1 MRTLHTMRS
10 TFLSFAAVCAALADA
25 QMTVYE
31 PQGIQVIFGGAQSS
45 TGTVAAS
52 AAAATYTGAA
62 AYNPTVLTAPAVP
75 NPAPNTS
82 FPIQL
87 YSGGMNGLSI
97 KQSGAFYGFSIEM
110 SVSNQVCRSSMNIP
124 HLCELNHVS

>member
-10 TFLSFAAVCAALADA
+10 TFLSFAAVCAALANA

-45 TGTVAAS
+45 TATVAAS

-124 HLCELNHVS
+124 HLCEPNHVS